1 MMGKGQARDE
11 GGELGMRVRAK
22 GKGRG
27 EEGFF
32 DCASRPEI
40 VEARFPGR
48 KTLRDAPLRM
58 TA

>member
-1 MMGKGQARDE
+1 
-11 GGELGMRVRAK
+11 MRVRGEGK